1 MLASEARKVDTLTN
15 SALRIA
21 WAAPF
26 FVILIFASGAEGD
39 IAAMGVGSMLG
50 IFGAGLLR
58 MTLGEI
64 FYVASIET
72 LGFTRAFTTSV
83 ALYNIFTFALAF
95 IFLDEAITGRIVIG
109 AVLVIAGVYL
119 AALYGRARLPAGAPS
134 GGAGRRPRLRRRP
147 RQSVPPALSGTADP
161 NPPAAGSAGAP
172 SARPLSLRG
181 TPTRSVGVGLL
192 FAVVTAIAWAIG
204 TVWLRD
210 AGDDFDPGVVAGM
223 RLWPAAIL
231 MFTAASLYPRTTL
244 RQRTVD
250 HRSLVILGIAGVI
263 GIGLSGVLLVTAL
276 QKVGAAQTG
285 VFASMSPLFA
295 LPLSAIFL
303 RERITVWVGGG
314 TALAVGGIALLAS

>member
-1 MLASEARKVDTLTN
+1 MLASEARKVDALTN

-50 IFGAGLLR
+50 IFGAGLMR
-58 MTLGEI
+58 MTVGEI

-72 LGFTRAFTTSV
+72 LGFTRAFTTTV

-95 IFLDEAITGRIVIG
+95 IFLDEAITGRIIIG

-119 AALYGRARLPAGAPS
+119 AALYGRARRPGGRPAG
-134 GGAGRRPRLRRRP
+134 GATALGR
-147 RQSVPPALSGTADP
+147 PPP
-161 NPPAAGSAGAP
+161 
-172 SARPLSLRG
+172 RPLSLRG
-181 TPTRSVGVGLL
+181 TPARSVGMGLL
-192 FAVVTAIAWAIG
+192 FTIVTAIAWAIG

-210 AGDDFDPGVVAGM
+210 AGDDFDPGAVAGM

-231 MFTAASLYPRTTL
+231 MFTAASLYPRTSL
-244 RQRTVD
+244 RRRAID
-250 HRSLVILGIAGVI
+250 RRSMVMLGVAGVF
-263 GIGLSGVLLVTAL
+263 GLGLSGFLLVTAL

-285 VFASMSPLFA
+285 VFASMGPLFA

-314 TALAVGGIALLAS
+314 TVLAVGGISLLAS